1 MRPWIGVGSD
11 KANPARE
18 GSNRHKRVAKLMAAY
33 GKTVQDFLDKGGA
46 AATLRNSIRLGIAAL
61 K

>member
-1 MRPWIGVGSD
+1 
-11 KANPARE
+11 
-18 GSNRHKRVAKLMAAY
+18 MAAH
-33 GKTVQDFLDKGGA
+33 GRTVQEFLDKGGA